1 MYIFRAKS
9 IRKDAIFEFLLL
21 DAISEREKKE
31 NRITKQNGGGENG
44 EREKKK

>member
-21 DAISEREKKE
+21 DAISKREKKE